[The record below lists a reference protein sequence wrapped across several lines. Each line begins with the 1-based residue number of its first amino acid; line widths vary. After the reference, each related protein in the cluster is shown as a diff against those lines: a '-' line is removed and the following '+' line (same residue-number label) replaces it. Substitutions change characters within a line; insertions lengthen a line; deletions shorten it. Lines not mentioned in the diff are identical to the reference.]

1 MDLEDLI
8 LLKCPHYS
16 KETTDSM
23 LFPTK
28 SQWVL
33 FFFSIQ
39 KKNPKIY
46 VEPQKIQDS

>member
-33 FFFSIQ
+33 FFFFNTE
-39 KKNPKIY
+39 K
-46 VEPQKIQDS
+46 EP